1 MRRKISLSEEIKITV
16 VIENEKTPQEL
27 RRHEEK
33 TRPVTHEPGETL
45 LSDLRRNGLVSEEL
59 CAGHGTCGRCRIV
72 YVSRP
77 PVPTPIERRLLT
89 PEELRHGVRLACM
102 CRPKE
107 DCVIRPAFIAS
118 AGTDIVSHMIA
129 VSENNDQTSQSQKST
144 TNDMTSDITNVTE
157 TVIAAD
163 LGTTTIAMQLR
174 ETVSGKVLDTFCTWN
189 PQRSYGADVLSR
201 IQAACG
207 GAGEQLRRMVREILE
222 QGVRQLQS
230 SLQQSC
236 GQKARISRMCIAG
249 NTTMVH
255 LLLGYEVSALGC
267 SPFRP
272 VSLAYEEAD
281 WGLGFPVSIVP
292 GISAFVGGDVTAGL
306 YALSMLSEQ
315 QKGEPE
321 LLIDLGTNGELVLR
335 DGKRLIATATAAG
348 PAFEGGAG
356 AGVIGTDMVA
366 VTAAL
371 VQAGIVDETGLMKE
385 PYFTKGV
392 TLTLREGVP
401 VGIAAGYRSQR
412 GERSVF
418 IRKEDIRA
426 LQMAKAAVRAGTEIL
441 QRLSGKYPAK
451 IFLAG
456 GFGYYLDTEA
466 AVDIGLLQERMRGRI
481 QAVGNTALEGAY
493 RIGRDLESGALTAER
508 LEEQTRR
515 AEAVNLAEQKDF
527 EMEYLQHMGF

>member
-16 VIENEKTPQEL
+16 VTENEKTPQEP
-27 RRHEEK
+27 RHYEEK
-33 TRPVTHEPGETL
+33 NRLVTHEPGETL
-45 LSDLRRNGLVSEEL
+45 LSDLRRNGLVCTEL

-102 CRPKE
+102 CRPKD

-118 AGTDIVSHMIA
+118 GGADIVSHMIA
-129 VSENNDQTSQSQKST
+129 VSEKNDQTSQSQKSI
-144 TNDMTSDITNVTE
+144 TNDVTSVTE

-201 IQAACG
+201 IQASCG

-222 QGVRQLQS
+222 QGGRQLQS

-272 VSLAYEEAD
+272 VSLAYEEVD

-356 AGVIGTDMVA
+356 VIGTDMVA

-392 TLTLREGVP
+392 TLTLWEGVP
-401 VGIAAGYRSQR
+401 VGFAAGYRSQR

-441 QRLSGKYPAK
+441 QRLFGKIPAK

-493 RIGRDLESGALTAER
+493 LIGRDLESGVLTAER
-508 LEEQTRR
+508 LEELTRR
-515 AEAVNLAEQKDF
+515 AEAVNLAEEKDF